1 MLTGRG
7 LPASDP
13 SVWSADTVAEFGSL
27 TAHYMQAF
35 SAASGREM
43 SVVNTIGDPCVGGV
57 FFPGCKGLMSPN
69 MSAVAPILSQPKID
83 GMFW

>member
-27 TAHYMQAF
+27 TAHYMQA
-35 SAASGREM
+35 
-43 SVVNTIGDPCVGGV
+43 
-57 FFPGCKGLMSPN
+57 SPN
-69 MSAVAPILSQPKID
+69 ARLISRNKLLLFGSGQDIPLRKVV
-83 GMFW
+83 